1 MMLVT
6 ERAVQKKLMLVICQ
20 LLKARG
26 CVGDNG
32 TNIPETNGQLPRGV
46 EIRQPEDN
54 IGDEATLKQSQQGP
68 RSQKAGS
75 VCQGALG
82 DSHD

>member
-20 LLKARG
+20 LLKARV

-32 TNIPETNGQLPRGV
+32 PNIPETNGQLSRGV

-54 IGDEATLKQSQQGP
+54 IGDEATLKQPQQGP
-68 RSQKAGS
+68 RS
-75 VCQGALG
+75 
-82 DSHD
+82 